1 MNDNPCRGNASMPDP
16 YAAYGRALLYV
27 LTDEKIE
34 PALPES
40 NVYRSAPAPAEE
52 IDEIY
57 TIKPNPASD
66 IINITIDNSKEN
78 STYEYGIMDLAGKVM
93 LRNVIDAQS
102 GIDISSMKPGM
113 YFVQIRKDNIPECVR
128 KIVILK

>member
-1 MNDNPCRGNASMPDP
+1 
-16 YAAYGRALLYV
+16 
-27 LTDEKIE
+27 
-34 PALPES
+34 
-40 NVYRSAPAPAEE
+40 
-52 IDEIY
+52 
-57 TIKPNPASD
+57 
-66 IINITIDNSKEN
+66 EN

-113 YFVQIRKDNIPECVR
+113 YFVQILKDNIPECVR